1 MIEPR
6 FLLLAF
12 IFIIGAL
19 GAVLVLAL
27 VRLGVATRAASR
39 RLRVERDDNALVTEA
54 LGAAVTQI
62 REREEETNRRA
73 VVTERLSEQIIGNL
87 SSGLPFGAPQK
98 AMRPYFLEARAEP
111 ERSCLRRHFTHSA
124 LELRDHSLPSTVRRF
139 RRPCSSQSYSGTRKA
154 RSPAPMRASRAD
166 SRSLIMGPCFWTRS
180 ATSRSRSRPRSSGPS
195 RSGRSSV

>member
-62 REREEETNRRA
+62 REREEETN
-73 VVTERLSEQIIGNL
+73 
-87 SSGLPFGAPQK
+87 
-98 AMRPYFLEARAEP
+98 
-111 ERSCLRRHFTHSA
+111 
-124 LELRDHSLPSTVRRF
+124 
-139 RRPCSSQSYSGTRKA
+139 
-154 RSPAPMRASRAD
+154 
-166 SRSLIMGPCFWTRS
+166 
-180 ATSRSRSRPRSSGPS
+180 
-195 RSGRSSV
+195 